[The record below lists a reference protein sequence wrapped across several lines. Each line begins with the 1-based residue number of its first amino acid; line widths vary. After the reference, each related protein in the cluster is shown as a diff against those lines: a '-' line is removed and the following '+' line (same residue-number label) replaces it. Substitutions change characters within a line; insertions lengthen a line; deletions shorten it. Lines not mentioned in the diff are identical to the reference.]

1 MRRTYKAILSDNR
14 IEWLDGS
21 PETADPISVDI
32 IILDKAKQ
40 ELSQAKEKTA
50 GELLAILA
58 EKGTFADIKD
68 PVAWQREQRKDRP
81 LPYRDTDAD

>member
-1 MRRTYKAILSDNR
+1 MRRTYKAILRDDHV
-14 IEWLDGS
+14 EWIDGS
-21 PETADPISVDI
+21 PETAEPISVDI
-32 IILDKAKQ
+32 IILDKAEQ

-58 EKGTFADIKD
+58 EKGTFAEIKD

-81 LPYRDTDAD
+81 LPHRDTDAD

>member
-1 MRRTYKAILSDNR
+1 MRRTYKAILRDDR
-14 IEWLDGS
+14 VEWLDGS
-21 PETADPISVDI
+21 PETAEPISVDI

-58 EKGTFADIKD
+58 EKGTFAKIKD
-68 PVAWQREQRKDRP
+68 PITWQRQQRKDRP
-81 LPYRDTDAD
+81 LPHRDTDVD

>member
-1 MRRTYKAILSDNR
+1 MRRTYKAILRDDR

-21 PETADPISVDI
+21 PEIAEPISVDI

-58 EKGTFADIKD
+58 KKGTFADIKD

>member
-1 MRRTYKAILSDNR
+1 MRRTYKAILRDDR

-21 PETADPISVDI
+21 PETAEPISVDI
-32 IILDKAKQ
+32 IILDKAEQ

-58 EKGTFADIKD
+58 EKDTFADIKD
-68 PVAWQREQRKDRP
+68 PVVWQREQRKDRP
-81 LPYRDTDAD
+81 LPHRDTDAD